1 MWYRGLVHDDNPVLR
16 MRRGHEAAAA
26 RQRELMR
33 AEGPRPEQA
42 VAEALAAAAALAAE
56 GKWPGPRDAV
66 SERAVEEVR
75 RRWVRIENR
84 ARQAREG

>member
-1 MWYRGLVHDDNPVLR
+1 
-16 MRRGHEAAAA
+16 MRRGQQAAAA
-26 RQRELMR
+26 RQRELMH

-42 VAEALAAAAALAAE
+42 VAEALAAAAALAAAGE
-56 GKWPGPRDAV
+56 WPRPRDPV

-75 RRWVRIENR
+75 SRWARIEQR

>member
-1 MWYRGLVHDDNPVLR
+1 MHDDPISR
-16 MRRGHEAAAA
+16 MRRGQQAAAA

-33 AEGPRPEQA
+33 AEGPRPQQA
-42 VAEALAAAAALAAE
+42 VAEALAAAAALATA

-66 SERAVEEVR
+66 SERGVEEVR
-75 RRWVRIENR
+75 RRWVRIEQR

>member
-1 MWYRGLVHDDNPVLR
+1 
-16 MRRGHEAAAA
+16 MRRGHQAAAE

-33 AEGPRPEQA
+33 AEGPQPEQA
-42 VAEALAAAAALAAE
+42 VAEALAAAAALAEE
-56 GKWPGPRDAV
+56 GKWPGPRDPV

-75 RRWVRIENR
+75 RRWVRIVRN

>member
-1 MWYRGLVHDDNPVLR
+1 
-16 MRRGHEAAAA
+16 MRLGQQAAAA

-33 AEGPRPEQA
+33 AEGPRPERS
-42 VAEALAAAAALAAE
+42 VAEALAAAAALAAT
-56 GKWPGPRDAV
+56 GKWPGPRDPV

-75 RRWVRIENR
+75 LRWVRIEQR